1 MPLFPNVISRHDL
14 LDQVANRIELL
25 QHERPDAPNTARW
38 MADST
43 RMASAMF
50 ERIGIEAG
58 AHLARAHEFATNVS
72 NSGLVYPDLELEA
85 PTGELFALD
94 IKTCQLRSETL
105 TSGFTLGTYRGYF
118 RGGPR
123 NLRPGRLYRDYS
135 EHWILGIIYDA
146 ACPFD
151 RHEIVLWPKYRL
163 AGRRT
168 GSRNT
173 SNIGSVTD
181 LGLLRDGL
189 GPFAPLGE
197 KAFEAFWR
205 AFEPGPVGDRGVALA
220 A

>member
-1 MPLFPNVISRHDL
+1 
-14 LDQVANRIELL
+14 
-25 QHERPDAPNTARW
+25 
-38 MADST
+38 
-43 RMASAMF
+43 MF

-58 AHLARAHEFATNVS
+58 VSIARAHAFATNIS
-72 NSGLVYPDLELEA
+72 PSGLVYPDLEIQG

-94 IKTCQLRSETL
+94 VKTCQLRSETL

-118 RGGPR
+118 RGSPR

-135 EHWILGIIYDA
+135 EHWILGIIYVP

-151 RHEIVLWPKYRL
+151 QHEIVVWPKYRL
-163 AGRRT
+163 AGQRT

-181 LGLLRDGL
+181 LGLLRNGL
-189 GPFAPLGE
+189 GPFAALGE

-205 AFEPGPVGDRGVALA
+205 AYEPSLAGDRQNAGGLTPLKYACEALRRA
-220 A
+220 LTRLGCCPWSPLEAV